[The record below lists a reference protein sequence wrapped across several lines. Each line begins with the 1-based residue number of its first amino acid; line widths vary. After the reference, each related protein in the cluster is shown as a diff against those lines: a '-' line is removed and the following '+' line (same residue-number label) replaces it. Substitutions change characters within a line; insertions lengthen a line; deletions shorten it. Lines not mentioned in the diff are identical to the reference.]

1 MRINKFGI
9 HSNSIPAS
17 NVGSLTKDSIQL
29 GSFRAGVGVEM
40 PDNLGNMLIQ
50 TDGSWVK
57 AGSRAA
63 IAWAWQENVLPF
75 SGIAEVLSLH
85 HALLWNAT
93 RIRLNS
99 SILLNSSI
107 FCLSIILGSSF
118 SHLIA
123 DTRYLGRLYLSLL
136 FLIADIRYLGSTCR
150 FCR

>member
-57 AGSRAA
+57 EGSRAA
-63 IAWAWQENVLPF
+63 IAWVWQENVLPF

-99 SILLNSSI
+99 ST
-107 FCLSIILGSSF
+107 FCLS
-118 SHLIA
+118 
-123 DTRYLGRLYLSLL
+123 
-136 FLIADIRYLGSTCR
+136 FL
-150 FCR
+150 